1 MIKHLK
7 QKKYGNKPDTEFLYS
22 VPDEDKG
29 AFIILFFSNCGWKY
43 SKWTGDR

>member
-7 QKKYGNKPDTEFLYS
+7 QKKYGNKPDTEFFYS

-29 AFIILFFSNCGWKY
+29 GFYHFIFQ
-43 SKWTGDR
+43 